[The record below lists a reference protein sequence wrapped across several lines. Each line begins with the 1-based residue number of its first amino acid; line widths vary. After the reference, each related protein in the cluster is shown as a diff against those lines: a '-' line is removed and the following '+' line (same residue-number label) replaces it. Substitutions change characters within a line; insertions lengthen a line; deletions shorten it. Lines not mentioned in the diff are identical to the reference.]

1 MYFCVGLLS
10 ITILSGSPRQ
20 PTLEGAAELI
30 AEVNVV
36 VKVTSAAPSGQKSA
50 RSEEKW
56 SPWFM
61 DSAS

>member
-30 AEVNVV
+30 AEANVV
-36 VKVTSAAPSGQKSA
+36 VKFTSAARSGQKSA
-50 RSEEKW
+50 RSEEK
-56 SPWFM
+56 
-61 DSAS
+61 